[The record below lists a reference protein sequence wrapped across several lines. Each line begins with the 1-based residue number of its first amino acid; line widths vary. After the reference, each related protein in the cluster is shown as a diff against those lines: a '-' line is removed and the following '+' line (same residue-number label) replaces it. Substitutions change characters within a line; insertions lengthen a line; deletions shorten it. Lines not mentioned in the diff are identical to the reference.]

1 MPDREKVDKGLACC
15 QYSSKSHCDGC
26 PYVYDGLCGI
36 NYCTAD
42 LTSDALA
49 MLKEQEPVRAGK
61 KIKAGDVVLDF
72 YQCGH
77 CKNAIRK
84 PWRYCPFCGK
94 AVKWDDS
101 SSEIPNS

>member
-26 PYVYDGLCGI
+26 PYVYDGLCST

-49 MLKEQEPVRAGK
+49 MLKEQEESIPVSWLK
-61 KIKAGDVVLDF
+61 EKLV
-72 YQCGH
+72 GH
-77 CKNAIRK
+77 
-84 PWRYCPFCGK
+84 P
-94 AVKWDDS
+94 
-101 SSEIPNS
+101 EIPYATTDGIIDILDMWEWRVKQE